1 MPSKPS
7 FSLRLSLA
15 ATLILTIL
23 LTSLLLSAA
32 LYTFWRGQMRE
43 ALETRLEHLVTT
55 AAIFIDPVEHGRLTQ
70 AADMQKEPY
79 LRLRSRLLEVQKANP
94 DVRFFYS
101 FRWDAAAAKPRFVLD
116 TGEGPDLS
124 PLGELYT
131 ESTPRLREAFLPP
144 YGVKVESG
152 FSRDAFGTWL
162 SAYVPILNA
171 DGSLEG
177 VLGLDVDAG
186 FIRQIEYRQLFL
198 LVGLTFCVLMLM
210 GMLSLLLSR
219 YISRPLLSLSREMA
233 QVRHLQLDTALEI
246 NSRISELQT
255 MEASLESMKSG
266 LRSFKKYVPAELVA
280 ELIALGH
287 EAKLGAEKRE
297 MSIFFCDLQNFT
309 ATAERLDPQQ
319 LSHLIASYF
328 ETVTTTVQECGGA
341 IDKFIGDAVMAF
353 WGAPRPMANHAAAA
367 LKAAMLLQARLATLA
382 QDWQAQGLPGL
393 ATRMGLTTGT
403 VLVGNVGH
411 EHRLSYTALGDVVN
425 LASRLESLNRYYGTQ
440 LLVTPQV
447 LDAQDQ
453 AVASRPVDLVAVK
466 GKQQGVL
473 ILEVALTA
481 PDWWLLYLQGW
492 DAYKAQD
499 WHKAKDTFDQLL
511 KLQPKDGPSRVLTER
526 CANFIA
532 QGVPINWSGV
542 WVMESK

>member
-1 MPSKPS
+1 MSSKPS

-15 ATLILTIL
+15 ATLILTVL
-23 LTSLLLSAA
+23 LTSVLLSAA
-32 LYTFWRGQMRE
+32 LYGFWRGEMQD
-43 ALETRLEHLVTT
+43 ALETRLEHLITT
-55 AAIFIDPVEHGRLTQ
+55 AALFIDPAEHAHLTQ
-70 AADMQKEPY
+70 VADMQAERY
-79 LRLRSRLLEVQKANP
+79 QRLRSRLLEVQKANP

-101 FRWDAAAAKPRFVLD
+101 FRWDSTAGVPRFVLD
-116 TGEGPDLS
+116 TGEGQEQSLV
-124 PLGELYT
+124 GETYT
-131 ESTPRLREAFLPP
+131 EFTPRLRDAFLPP
-144 YGVKVESG
+144 YKTRVEST
-152 FSRDAFGTWL
+152 FSRDTFGTWL
-162 SAYVPILNA
+162 SAYAPILNA

-219 YISRPLLSLSREMA
+219 YISRPLLSLSQEMA
-233 QVRHLQLDTALEI
+233 QVHHLQLDTTLDTG
-246 NSRISELQT
+246 SRISEIQT
-255 MEASLESMKSG
+255 MESSLDGMKSG
-266 LRSFKKYVPAELVA
+266 LKSFKKYVPADLVV

-309 ATAERLDPQQ
+309 ATAECLDPQQ
-319 LSHLIASYF
+319 LSRLIASYF
-328 ETVTTTVQECGGA
+328 ETVTTTVQEHGGV

-353 WGAPRPMANHAAAA
+353 WGAPRPLADHATLA
-367 LKAAMLLQARLATLA
+367 LKAALLLQKRLAALA
-382 QDWQAQGLPGL
+382 LDWQAQGLPGL

-440 LLVTPQV
+440 LLVTTQV
-447 LDAQDQ
+447 LEAQTL

-481 PDWWLLYLQGW
+481 PDWWSLYLQGW

-499 WHKAKDTFDQLL
+499 WRKAKDSFDQLL
-511 KLQPKDGPSRVLTER
+511 KLQPKDGPSQVLAER

-542 WVMESK
+542 WVMEAK